1 MIGRLK
7 VKKFIKVAAIALTAS
22 FVGTAVQA
30 QEVTLRFH
38 QFLSLKADIPARGI
52 TPWIE
57 KIEAESNGRIKIE
70 HYPSM
75 QLGGS
80 PPSLYGQAR
89 DGVVD
94 IIWTV
99 LGYTPG
105 LFPTVE
111 AFELPF
117 MTGKAEASSVALQK
131 YVEANG
137 MQDFKDVHPLGF
149 HTHGPGIIHIKGDA
163 IRQISDLKGKKL
175 RGPTRVITGMLGE
188 LGATP
193 VGMPVP
199 AVPESLSKGVIDGA
213 VIPYEVS
220 VPLKVAQLTDA
231 HTGFE
236 GETGLYTATFG
247 VIMNKAAYEAM
258 PADLRAILDRNSGVE
273 MARLFGRAMDEADI
287 VGRRIAEEAGNDV
300 VDISLAE
307 KAKWV
312 EAVQPVIDNWIAEM
326 DEKGLDGAGLVAAA
340 RAAIAAE
347 K

>member
-1 MIGRLK
+1 M
-7 VKKFIKVAAIALTAS
+7 VKKFLSAAAIAVSAS
-22 FVGTAVQA
+22 FFVASAQA
-30 QEVTLRFH
+30 ADVTLRFH

-52 TPWIE
+52 EPWI
-57 KIEAESNGRIKIE
+57 KSIEEESNGRIKIE

-75 QLGGS
+75 QLGGA

-94 IIWTV
+94 IVWTV

-117 MTGKAEASSVALQK
+117 MTGSAETSSVALQK

-137 MQDFKDVHPLGF
+137 MSEFSEVHPLGF
-149 HTHGPGIIHIKGDA
+149 HTHGPGIMHVKGDA
-163 IRQISDLKGKKL
+163 IKNISDLKGKKL
-175 RGPTRVITGMLGE
+175 RGPTRVITGMLGT

-220 VPLKVAQLTDA
+220 VPLKIAQLTDA

-247 VIMNKAAYEAM
+247 VIMNKSAYEAM
-258 PADLRAILDRNSGVE
+258 PADLREIIDRNSGVK

-287 VGRRIAEEAGNDV
+287 VGKRIAVESGNEV
-300 VDISLAE
+300 VEISLSE

-312 EAVQPVIDNWIAEM
+312 EAVQPVYDNWIAEM
-326 DEKGLDGAGLVAAA
+326 NDKGLDGAGLVAAA
-340 RAAIAAE
+340 KAAIAAE